1 MSYLPPVGWADVTT
15 KHDLD
20 TQTALLRAEMAK
32 LGSDLRAELH
42 ASLAN
47 QLRWILTAMVA
58 MTGIFSFIVTIA
70 R

>member
-1 MSYLPPVGWADVTT
+1 MT
-15 KHDLD
+15 
-20 TQTALLRAEMAK
+20 K

-58 MTGIFSFIVTIA
+58 MTGVFSFIVTIA